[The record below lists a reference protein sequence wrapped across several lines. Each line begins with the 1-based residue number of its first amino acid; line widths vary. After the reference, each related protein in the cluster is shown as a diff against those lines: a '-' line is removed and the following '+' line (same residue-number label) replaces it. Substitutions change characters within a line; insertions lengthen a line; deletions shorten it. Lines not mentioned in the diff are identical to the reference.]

1 MKYPQPPKGFIRLPD
16 RPEPDDMNNYLYFHS
31 HGNALHLAEHFGNPD
46 TTIVLSDGYISQ
58 EPTTTRKGLL
68 LPDLLIAF
76 GVDPVAC
83 RLRNGYVISE
93 QGKPPDFVLEIGSK
107 RTGRRDRTVKRE
119 GYAKLGIPEYWRFDP
134 SGGNYHGVPLAGD
147 RLIGDAYEPIPVL
160 EAGDGALQGYS
171 DALDLYLRWD
181 RSELLWYDPA
191 TGAPILSYHDQR
203 DRADNAEARADAELS
218 ARLLAEARADA
229 AEARLRE
236 LEGR

>member
-1 MKYPQPPKGFIRLPD
+1 MA
-16 RPEPDDMNNYLYFHS
+16 S
-31 HGNALHLAEHFGNPD
+31 
-46 TTIVLSDGYISQ
+46 
-58 EPTTTRKGLL
+58 
-68 LPDLLIAF
+68 
-76 GVDPVAC
+76 
-83 RLRNGYVISE
+83 
-93 QGKPPDFVLEIGSK
+93 
-107 RTGRRDRTVKRE
+107 
-119 GYAKLGIPEYWRFDP
+119 
-134 SGGNYHGVPLAGD
+134 PLAGD

-191 TGAPILSYHDQR
+191 TSAPILSYHDQR
-203 DRADNAEARADAELS
+203 DRADNAEARADDAEARADAELS